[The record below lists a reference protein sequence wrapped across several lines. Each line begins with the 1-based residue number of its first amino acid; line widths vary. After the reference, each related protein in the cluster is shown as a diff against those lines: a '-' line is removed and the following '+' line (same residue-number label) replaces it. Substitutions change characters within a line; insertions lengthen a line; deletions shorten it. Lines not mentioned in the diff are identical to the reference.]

1 MSKKQSKYANTSF
14 VPKEWNASG
23 AMHCYSKRELRSFV
37 VEVFVSEDV
46 KGDLLQAAVER
57 TLERM
62 PYFGWTLV
70 RVKGLYYYAEND
82 LPFLVAESEGPR
94 VMGGASTN
102 YHMVNVTYSGK
113 KIDFAM
119 FHGFTDGLGLNRF
132 IEATLYHYFCLKDNR
147 SYSDEGIITS
157 KVAYDPQEVADGF
170 ETKTDADKEELKKL
184 ANSAPRFRVPE
195 LDAADGKGPKMYRK
209 PLRIKTED
217 LLSWCKAN
225 GTSPAAAVAVFMAK
239 AVANEHTVEEGVIMS
254 VLPFSLRKYLHVDKT
269 FKNTDAAIF
278 LPVSPTDLRQ
288 MPMGEVA
295 GKMRQT
301 MKGQMNEEM
310 AKVLSSSIN
319 LVTHLGKKMPFFGLK
334 TTVFSL
340 PEKRPQDTFF
350 VDYVGGLRTND
361 YADQVT
367 EVRYLNADPS
377 NGSFFVLMS
386 ETAGYFH
393 TNITHTFPSDRY
405 YQAFCAVLDELGIPY
420 EKLPCDTYL
429 NPVVE
434 LPAEQRRK

>member
-1 MSKKQSKYANTSF
+1 MFTKYAETSF

-23 AMHCYSKRELRSFV
+23 AMQCYSSRELRSFV
-37 VEVFVSEDV
+37 VEVFLSEDV
-46 KGDLLQAAVER
+46 KGDLLQTAVNR

-62 PYFGWTLV
+62 PYYGWTLV
-70 RVKGLYYYAEND
+70 RMKGLYYYAEND
-82 LPFLVAESEGPR
+82 LPFVIAESEGPR
-94 VMGGASTN
+94 MMGGKSTN
-102 YHMVNVTYSGK
+102 YHMVDVTYSGE

-132 IEATLYHYFCLKDNR
+132 IEATLYHYFCLKDGCEYN
-147 SYSDEGIITS
+147 DEGIVTS
-157 KVAYDPQEVADGF
+157 KIPYDPQEVADGF
-170 ETKTDADKEELKKL
+170 EVKTDADKEELKKL
-184 ANSAPRFRVPE
+184 ANSEKRFRVPE

-217 LLSWCKAN
+217 LLSWCKEN
-225 GTSPAAAVAVFMAK
+225 STSPAAAVSVFMAK
-239 AVANEHTVEEGVIMS
+239 AVANEHAVEEGVIMS

-269 FKNTDAAIF
+269 FKNTDSAIF
-278 LPVSPTDLRQ
+278 LPLAPADLRQ
-288 MPMGEVA
+288 KPAGEVA
-295 GKMRQT
+295 AQIRQT
-301 MKGQMNEEM
+301 MKAQMNEDM
-310 AKVLSSSIN
+310 AKILSSSIN
-319 LVTHLGKKMPFFGLK
+319 LVTHLGKKMPFFWLK
-334 TTVFSL
+334 TKVFAL

-405 YQAFCAVLDELGIPY
+405 YLAFCAVLDELGIPY

-434 LPAEQRRK
+434 LPLEQRRK

>member
-1 MSKKQSKYANTSF
+1 MFSFLGKHADTSF

-23 AMHCYSKRELRSFV
+23 EMHCYSKGDLRSFV

-46 KGDLLQAAVER
+46 KGDLLQAAVNR

-62 PYFGWTLV
+62 PYYGWTLV

-82 LPFLVAESEGPR
+82 LPFEIAESAEPR
-94 VMGGASTN
+94 VMGGAATN
-102 YHMVNVTYSGK
+102 YHMVDVTYSGK

-132 IEATLYHYFCLKDNR
+132 IEATLYHYFCLKDGCEYN
-147 SYSDEGIITS
+147 DEGIVTS

-170 ETKTDADKEELKKL
+170 ETKMDTDKEELKKL
-184 ANSAPRFRVPE
+184 ANSVPRFRVPE
-195 LDAADGKGPKMYRK
+195 LDADNGKGPMMYRM
-209 PLRIKTED
+209 PLRIKTEV
-217 LLSWCKAN
+217 LLSWCKEN
-225 GTSPAAAVAVFMAK
+225 GTSPAAAVSVFAAK
-239 AVANEHTVEEGVIMS
+239 AVANEHNVEEGVIMS
-254 VLPFSLRKYLHVDKT
+254 VLPFSLRKFLHVDKT
-269 FKNTDAAIF
+269 FKNTDSAIF
-278 LPVSPTDLRQ
+278 LPISPADLRS
-288 MPMGEVA
+288 MPAGELA
-295 GKMRQT
+295 GKVRQT
-301 MKGQMNEEM
+301 MKKQMNEQM
-310 AKVLSSSIN
+310 ATVLSSSIN
-319 LVTHLGKKMPFFGLK
+319 LVTHLPFFWLK
-334 TTVFSL
+334 TKVFSL
-340 PEKRPQDTFF
+340 PEQRPQDTFL

-434 LPAEQRRK
+434 LPLEQRVK